1 MPSRS
6 SRLRVC
12 GEWLAAAPVPAPGD
26 LSQAWRRVWEREVRA
41 ASSSGSYGASDGE
54 ALLGHRWCLPSS
66 ATQRQTRLFPSSDG
80 GSYDPEGEV
89 CLGHRDPGPR
99 VAEAERALPT
109 GDRRVIRSRGRGVP
123 GSQGSWPPGRRG
135 RARSSH
141 HRLAAGGV
149 CARCACVVRGCLL
162 RCAIVVKRCRASRG
176 PPESC
181 FVACGSSHISA
192 TGSTAATQPPA
203 FWSWRTSSS
212 KVSVNRSI
220 CVHSQSPTGV

>member
-1 MPSRS
+1 MACRRASARARGLIS
-6 SRLRVC
+6 SVAACVGERGARRVELRVIR
-12 GEWLAAAPVPAPGD
+12 GVRWRGAPGSQVVPA
-26 LSQAWRRVWEREVRA
+26 V
-41 ASSSGSYGASDGE
+41 
-54 ALLGHRWCLPSS
+54 
-66 ATQRQTRLFPSSDG
+66 F
-80 GSYDPEGEV
+80 
-89 CLGHRDPGPR
+89 RD
-99 VAEAERALPT
+99 AEADQALPVIR
-109 GDRRVIRSRGRGVP
+109 RRVIRSRGRGVP

-149 CARCACVVRGCLL
+149 CVRCACVVRGCLL